1 MACQKRNHRDSGEL
15 GRIES
20 KTCTDKFSHPAVDSI
35 GQQGP
40 RKGGGKGRENK
51 VFGGQN
57 AFRKSHICRAYQSG
71 CDYNIEQYNIMT

>member
-40 RKGGGKGRENK
+40 RKGGGVRAGRIKYLAARMLFAKAIYVGPTSLDVTTILN
-51 VFGGQN
+51 
-57 AFRKSHICRAYQSG
+57 
-71 CDYNIEQYNIMT
+71 NIIL